1 MNHREKIGQEIA
13 ELRKSKGLTLRQLA
27 EISGITF
34 QNITKIEHGRYNV
47 SIDIL
52 AKLCDAL
59 GCRIDI
65 VEE

>member
-1 MNHREKIGQEIA
+1 MEHRVRIGQQIA
-13 ELRKSKGLTLRQLA
+13 ELRKKRGLTLKQLA

-52 AKLCDAL
+52 KKLCDAL
-59 GCRIDI
+59 GVRFEII
-65 VEE
+65 E